1 MQQLITLVRMED
13 ILKQEL
19 QSNFST
25 VFPKAYEE
33 IRESYLLEMHGKFDH
48 LREEISKCIVF
59 GLFQASI
66 TLTNHLLEVMLKDF
80 LIFNYCGTSNLTS
93 SNVVKFREA
102 INKFDNLDLD
112 DTINRSCTAA
122 IITKD
127 EKKQL
132 KDYKDIYRNAYGHAE
147 KKRLFGNDSIKLA
160 NFSFDNSTLIEAF
173 TVEASTFYIMHGEM
187 QKDKAQKE
195 AIPYFLYVDTILC
208 REEIKLHPEVKSRP
222 ELYKRQFN
230 FNKS

>member
-1 MQQLITLVRMED
+1 MENV
-13 ILKQEL
+13 IEQEL

-33 IRESYLLEMHGKFDH
+33 IRESYLLEMHGKYDY
-48 LREEISKCIVF
+48 LREEICKSIVF

-80 LIFNYCGTSNLTS
+80 LMFNYCGTLNLTS
-93 SNVVKFREA
+93 STLIKFEEA
-102 INKFDNLDLD
+102 VDKFDHLDLEE
-112 DTINRSCTAA
+112 TINRSCTAT
-122 IITKD
+122 IISKD

-132 KDYKDIYRNAYGHAE
+132 KNYKNNYRNAYGHAE
-147 KKRLFGNDSIKLA
+147 KKKLFGDDSIKLA
-160 NFSFDNSTLIEAF
+160 NFSFDNSTPIETF

-187 QKDKAQKE
+187 QKDKALKE

-208 REEIKLHPEVKSRP
+208 REEIKRHPEIKSRP
-222 ELYKRQFN
+222 ELYKRHFN
-230 FNKS
+230 LNKS